1 MAKYSL
7 IFFITME
14 DLIMEPIKQRLFVRN
29 QAEWEKLCSQN
40 YHSDRKLTV
49 TTVKNAI
56 ILPPKILST
65 GAYSGGVCDS
75 NFQFLAGL
83 LRNGRNNF
91 TSPGVYGIGTSYKV
105 DRKNIHFSDDKVVF
119 GGVLIG
125 HFGHFILECMNR
137 LWWWVQ
143 NQDCNH
149 KIVFISIFKR
159 PAWFTDFFHLLG
171 INTNQIIFVEQPT
184 QFKEIVIPEESAHSW
199 KEYTNEYLLP
209 HKLLA
214 QNASKSFPNP
224 VSKIYLTRSAF
235 HRNMVN
241 DCYNEKYFERFY
253 EERGYTIIS
262 PETLPIHEQIAL
274 IANADEIVATL
285 GSISHNILFAKPKAK
300 FTILTRVDHQ
310 TLPPQCIINQAVGV
324 DYCFV
329 DVSMNYLFNGDR
341 TTGVNLLG
349 TTECWKSYVKNH
361 LKETWDEKNNT
372 TIEVF
377 WGYLLEWLSYYS
389 NPKNYPKI
397 SNWKILDMLNQMN
410 YILLGHTLDKKQF
423 PTRDFDAELTQKEK
437 LLQQERFYLSQIKEE
452 WTKTNQISKQM
463 ITTYLKIMDDIL
475 NIRQEVINYD
485 QLHHIAIQKLNK
497 PIVAYSTHISNIGWI
512 QSVKSGEVSGT
523 QGQNHKIEAIQIERI
538 DFSENI
544 TYAAYIKDLG
554 WTDWKSNKEFAGTVG
569 KGLPIQ
575 SFKIKFPTPEENY
588 RISYRA
594 FHKESGWSSWHCDGE
609 ETNTFHYPALEA
621 IQIKIDEIQDEFQT
635 CQLQLEQIAINHKNQ
650 IDNILTENEE
660 LTKTNEFLKGKVAV
674 YTENIED
681 YKATFEYKN
690 VQIEK
695 LSLQKISLQKEQA
708 QLVENQNRLQKQKQQ
723 LTEERNLL
731 LEQKQ
736 QLIEERNLL
745 LEQKQQLTQEKE
757 NMINSLSWRITKF
770 LRRK

>member
-1 MAKYSL
+1 
-7 IFFITME
+7 
-14 DLIMEPIKQRLFVRN
+14 MEPIKQRLFVRN

-65 GAYSGGVCDS
+65 SAYSGGVCDS

-83 LRNGRNNF
+83 LRNGKNNF
-91 TSPGVYGIGTSYKV
+91 TNPGFYGIGSSYKV
-105 DRKNIHFSDDKVVF
+105 DKERIHFSDDKVVF

-159 PAWFTDFFHLLG
+159 PTWFTDFFHLLG

-209 HKLLA
+209 YKLLA
-214 QNASKSFPNP
+214 QNASKSFANP

-235 HRNMVN
+235 HKNMAN
-241 DCYNEKYFERFY
+241 DCYNEKYFEHFY

-262 PETLPIHEQIAL
+262 PETLPICEQIAL

-300 FTILTRVDHQ
+300 FTILTRVEHQ
-310 TLPPQCIINQAVGV
+310 TLLPQCIINQAVGV

-329 DVSMNYLFNGDR
+329 DVSMNYLFKGDR

-349 TTECWKSYVKNH
+349 TTECWKSYVKNY

-475 NIRQEVINYD
+475 NVRQEVINYD

-497 PIVAYSTHISNIGWI
+497 PIITYSTHISNIGWI

-635 CQLQLEQIAINHKNQ
+635 CQLQLEQVAIDQKNQ

-681 YKATFEYKN
+681 YKATFEHKN

-695 LSLQKISLQKEQA
+695 LSLQKISLQKEQK
-708 QLVENQNRLQKQKQQ
+708 QLIENQNRLLKQKQQLTEEQNLLLEQKQQ

>member
-1 MAKYSL
+1 
-7 IFFITME
+7 
-14 DLIMEPIKQRLFVRN
+14 
-29 QAEWEKLCSQN
+29 
-40 YHSDRKLTV
+40 
-49 TTVKNAI
+49 
-56 ILPPKILST
+56 
-65 GAYSGGVCDS
+65 
-75 NFQFLAGL
+75 
-83 LRNGRNNF
+83 
-91 TSPGVYGIGTSYKV
+91 
-105 DRKNIHFSDDKVVF
+105 
-119 GGVLIG
+119 
-125 HFGHFILECMNR
+125 
-137 LWWWVQ
+137 
-143 NQDCNH
+143 
-149 KIVFISIFKR
+149 
-159 PAWFTDFFHLLG
+159 
-171 INTNQIIFVEQPT
+171 
-184 QFKEIVIPEESAHSW
+184 
-199 KEYTNEYLLP
+199 
-209 HKLLA
+209 
-214 QNASKSFPNP
+214 
-224 VSKIYLTRSAF
+224 
-235 HRNMVN
+235 
-241 DCYNEKYFERFY
+241 
-253 EERGYTIIS
+253 
-262 PETLPIHEQIAL
+262 
-274 IANADEIVATL
+274 
-285 GSISHNILFAKPKAK
+285 
-300 FTILTRVDHQ
+300 
-310 TLPPQCIINQAVGV
+310 
-324 DYCFV
+324 
-329 DVSMNYLFNGDR
+329 
-341 TTGVNLLG
+341 
-349 TTECWKSYVKNH
+349 
-361 LKETWDEKNNT
+361 
-372 TIEVF
+372 
-377 WGYLLEWLSYYS
+377 
-389 NPKNYPKI
+389 
-397 SNWKILDMLNQMN
+397 
-410 YILLGHTLDKKQF
+410 
-423 PTRDFDAELTQKEK
+423 
-437 LLQQERFYLSQIKEE
+437 
-452 WTKTNQISKQM
+452 
-463 ITTYLKIMDDIL
+463 MDDIL

-708 QLVENQNRLQKQKQQ
+708 QLIENQNRLQKQKQQ

-757 NMINSLSWRITKF
+757 TMINSLSWRITKF